1 MRGWLALGA
10 AVAVALLV
18 PAAASAHATI
28 AAASP
33 ETQSRISS
41 PPTEIRLQFNE
52 AVTITPNAIQV
63 FAPDGKVL
71 SGTAKLSPDGHVVTA
86 RVSRLRR
93 GSAYTVRWRVTG
105 QDGHSPAG
113 VYTFGVGVKA
123 PPPFEAVGASGT
135 TWKDDVARWGLFA
148 ALALVIGP
156 LLFRLVILRGAV
168 PPALEHR
175 FHLLTTVAT
184 FSAINVGIAAFVI
197 RASNALQ
204 LPFGDLIYGDLEP
217 FAQKTRAGEAF
228 LVMTFGL
235 GTVAGLLLL
244 AWVFDRLDLRWPA
257 LLLSIALASGLS
269 FSGHQA
275 TEPNSSWL
283 SEIADWLHLV
293 AASVWVGGVVTL
305 AFVVWP
311 LAPRLRR
318 RAFLGFSRI
327 AVVLVG
333 VMVLAG
339 AYLALVRLPEVSD
352 LWQTR
357 YGQLLLVKSAIV
369 FLALSWGGFHHT
381 FVRPRLEAGEQPRVR
396 PSLIGESTVAIVVL
410 LAAAVLANGAP
421 PPVKASGAP
430 AASSLPAPR

>member
-63 FAPDGKVL
+63 FAPDGKVR
-71 SGTAKLSPDGHVVTA
+71 SGTAMLSPDGHVVTA

-204 LPFGDLIYGDLEP
+204 LPFGDLIYGDLQP

-257 LLLSIALASGLS
+257 LLLSVALASGLS

-275 TEPNSSWL
+275 TEPNSTWL
-283 SEIADWLHLV
+283 SEIADWLHLL

-369 FLALSWGGFHHT
+369 FLALSWGGFHHM

-410 LAAAVLANGAP
+410 LVAAVLANGAP

>member
-1 MRGWLALGA
+1 MRGGLALGA

-93 GSAYTVRWRVTG
+93 GSAFTVRWRVTG

-113 VYTFGVGVKA
+113 VYTFGIGVKA

-204 LPFGDLIYGDLEP
+204 LPFGDLIYGDLQP

-410 LAAAVLANGAP
+410 LVAAVLANGAP

>member
-1 MRGWLALGA
+1 MRGGLALGA

-113 VYTFGVGVKA
+113 VYTFGIGVKA

-204 LPFGDLIYGDLEP
+204 LPFGDLIYGDLQP

-257 LLLSIALASGLS
+257 LLLSVALASGLS

-275 TEPNSSWL
+275 TEPNSTWL
-283 SEIADWLHLV
+283 SEIADWLHLL

-339 AYLALVRLPEVSD
+339 AYLALVRLPAVSD

-369 FLALSWGGFHHT
+369 FLALSWGGFHHM

>member
-1 MRGWLALGA
+1 MRGWLALGV

-257 LLLSIALASGLS
+257 LLLSVALASGLS

-275 TEPNSSWL
+275 TEPNSTWL
-283 SEIADWLHLV
+283 SEIADWLHLL